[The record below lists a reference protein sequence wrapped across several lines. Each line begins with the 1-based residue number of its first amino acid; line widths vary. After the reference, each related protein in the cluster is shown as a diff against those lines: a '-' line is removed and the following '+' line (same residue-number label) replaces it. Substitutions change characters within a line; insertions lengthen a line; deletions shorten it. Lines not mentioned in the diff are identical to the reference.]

1 MVNKSDIFR
10 KKAPEWIINKKII
23 CNDKYIQ
30 NLLFQTKTNMS
41 FATTCTLSLLT
52 WSRRAAL
59 TAWTCPGINV
69 MLQFNAVTSG
79 GSGLLRNGSGSAC
92 VRRTVAGRISRV
104 LESYK
109 ADDSDGCLTC
119 GLSPHIIN
127 ITCKL
132 SLLKHPHI
140 IMHQRTRLSVSSL
153 LVAPL
158 GCITPSQICTLLWGG
173 WCEYD
178 QFPGYFT
185 IS

>member
-1 MVNKSDIFR
+1 MINIYKICYSR
-10 KKAPEWIINKKII
+10 QRQTCLLQQHAPCLCSPGAGVRLWQREHVQGLMW
-23 CNDKYIQ
+23 C
-30 NLLFQTKTNMS
+30 S
-41 FATTCTLSLLT
+41 SLT
-52 WSRRAAL
+52 PSPR
-59 TAWTCPGINV
+59 
-69 MLQFNAVTSG
+69 G

-92 VRRTVAGRISRV
+92 VRRTVAGRISRL

-158 GCITPSQICTLLWGG
+158 GCMTPSQICTLLWGG